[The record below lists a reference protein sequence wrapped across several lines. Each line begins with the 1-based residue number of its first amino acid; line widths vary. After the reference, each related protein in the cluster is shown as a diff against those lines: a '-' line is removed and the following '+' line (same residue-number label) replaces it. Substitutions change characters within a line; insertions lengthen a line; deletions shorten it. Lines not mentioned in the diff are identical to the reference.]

1 MPAEDAGTEG
11 ERVSARRLPCT
22 VRARDLDRIRP
33 MATDV
38 TLYIGPETAYKKFRF
53 TDRDAWEAVRSQ
65 IVSAMNAGKGTIEIA
80 WKGDTIVYVYSP
92 YLMVTWVQKAT
103 E

>member
-1 MPAEDAGTEG
+1 
-11 ERVSARRLPCT
+11 
-22 VRARDLDRIRP
+22 

-38 TLYIGPETAYKKFRF
+38 TLYIGPATAYKKFRF
-53 TDRDAWEAVRSQ
+53 VDMSAWEVVRSQ
-65 IVSAMNAGKGTIEIA
+65 IISAMNAGKGTIEIA

-92 YLMVTWVQKAT
+92 YLMVTWVEKTA

>member
-1 MPAEDAGTEG
+1 
-11 ERVSARRLPCT
+11 
-22 VRARDLDRIRP
+22 

-38 TLYIGPETAYKKFRF
+38 TLYIGPATAYRKFRF
-53 TDRDAWEAVRSQ
+53 TDVNVWQVVRSQ
-65 IVSAMNAGKGTIEIA
+65 IISAVDAGKGTIEIA

-92 YLMVTWVQKAT
+92 YLMVTWVEKAA

>member
-1 MPAEDAGTEG
+1 
-11 ERVSARRLPCT
+11 
-22 VRARDLDRIRP
+22 

-38 TLYIGPETAYKKFRF
+38 TLYIGPATAYKKFRF
-53 TDRDAWEAVRSQ
+53 TDKIVWEAVSSQ
-65 IVSAMNAGKGTIEIA
+65 IVSAMNAGKGMIEIA

-92 YLMVTWVQKAT
+92 YLMVTWVEKAA

>member
-1 MPAEDAGTEG
+1 
-11 ERVSARRLPCT
+11 
-22 VRARDLDRIRP
+22 

-53 TDRDAWEAVRSQ
+53 TDVNVWDSVHSQ
-65 IVSAMNAGKGTIEIA
+65 IISAMNAGKGTIKIA

-92 YLMVTWVQKAT
+92 YLMVTWVEKAV

>member
-1 MPAEDAGTEG
+1 
-11 ERVSARRLPCT
+11 
-22 VRARDLDRIRP
+22 

-38 TLYIGPETAYKKFRF
+38 TLYIGPATAYKKFRF
-53 TDRDAWEAVRSQ
+53 ADRNAWEAVRSQ
-65 IVSAMNAGKGTIEIA
+65 ILSAMNAGKGTIEIA

-92 YLMVTWVQKAT
+92 YLMVTWVEKAP

>member
-1 MPAEDAGTEG
+1 
-11 ERVSARRLPCT
+11 
-22 VRARDLDRIRP
+22 

-38 TLYIGPETAYKKFRF
+38 TMYIGPETAYKKYRF
-53 TDRDAWEAVRSQ
+53 TDRGAWDAVRSQ
-65 IVSAMNAGKGTIEIA
+65 IIDAMNAGRGTIEIP

-92 YLMVTWVQKAT
+92 YLMITWIEKAA

>member
-1 MPAEDAGTEG
+1 
-11 ERVSARRLPCT
+11 
-22 VRARDLDRIRP
+22 

-38 TLYIGPETAYKKFRF
+38 TLCIGPATAYKKFRF
-53 TDRDAWEAVRSQ
+53 ADRNAWEAVRSQ
-65 IVSAMNAGKGTIEIA
+65 ILSAMNAGKGTIEVA

-92 YLMVTWVQKAT
+92 YLMVTWVEKAP

>member
-1 MPAEDAGTEG
+1 
-11 ERVSARRLPCT
+11 
-22 VRARDLDRIRP
+22 

-53 TDRDAWEAVRSQ
+53 TDANDWEAVRSQ
-65 IVSAMNAGKGTIEIA
+65 IIAAMSAGKGMIRIP

-92 YLMVTWVQKAT
+92 YLMVTWVEKAA